1 MREYTYYMDH
11 DGYDTLVRDSRH
23 GVEELHRDNPVWKSG
38 WEYYWREIY
47 LGQGFNRL
55 WRISL
60 EEAREY
66 LTDWGLDPE
75 LAQPFPSP
83 RA

>member
-1 MREYTYYMDH
+1 MREYTYYIDG
-11 DGYDTLVRDSRH
+11 DGYHTLVRDGCY
-23 GVEELHRDNPVWKSG
+23 GVEELYRESPVWQRAR
-38 WEYYWREIY
+38 EYYWREIC
-47 LGQGFNRL
+47 LGQGFNCL